1 MTIETFLAIF
11 FFAVAVIGYA
21 VTRLTE
27 TKRVKY
33 VDQKAK
39 TGGET
44 EYVITLYI

>member
-11 FFAVAVIGYA
+11 FFAVVAIGCAVI
-21 VTRLTE
+21 RLTE

-44 EYVITLYI
+44 KYVFVLYI